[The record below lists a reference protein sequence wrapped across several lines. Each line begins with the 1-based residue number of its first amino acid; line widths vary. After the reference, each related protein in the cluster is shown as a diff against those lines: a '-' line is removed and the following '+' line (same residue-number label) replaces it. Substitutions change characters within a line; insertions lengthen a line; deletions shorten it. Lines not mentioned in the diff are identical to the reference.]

1 MLKLLHFVFL
11 ENEVVSPLAA
21 KASART
27 MEAFRPKT
35 RQAYDSM
42 FRVFVA
48 FCIYSGVV
56 LPDVNLRVILS
67 FMECLVSNKCSCA
80 VIENYLSAI
89 KAMFVLF
96 ELPFAVFS
104 HPKIKYF
111 VKSIKI
117 NRPLTLKVHNLID
130 LSTLRQLSKA
140 CLQVPDGQVYRAVI
154 LTGFFAFMRLSN
166 LTPHSLTSFD
176 PTRHLTG
183 HDVFFTKK
191 FVKLLIKWS
200 KTLQT
205 RDKVQCV
212 TLPKLQDS
220 AICPFRALK
229 ALFHLYPMS
238 PHTSLFQL
246 QTTLGSNPLTD
257 SRVRKTLKI
266 LNSIL
271 GLHPS
276 FFTFHDFRRSGATF
290 AYNSHIPIQQIKRH
304 GTWSSDCVWQYIH
317 SDHASGENIAVALA
331 STINAAL

>member
-1 MLKLLHFVFL
+1 M
-11 ENEVVSPLAA
+11 VSPLAV

-27 MEAFRPKT
+27 LEAFRPKT
-35 RQAYDSM
+35 RRAYDSM

-48 FCIYSGVV
+48 FCIYSGVIM
-56 LPDVNLRVILS
+56 LDVNLKVILP
-67 FMECLVSNKCSCA
+67 FMECLVSNHCSCA
-80 VIENYLSAI
+80 MIENYLSAI
-89 KAMFVLF
+89 KAKFILF
-96 ELPFAVFS
+96 ELPFVVFS

-111 VKSIKI
+111 VRSLKI
-117 NRPLTLKVHNLID
+117 NRPLTLKAHNLID

-140 CLQVPDGQVYRAVI
+140 CSQVPNGQVYRAVI

-166 LTPHSLTSFD
+166 LAPHSLASFD

-183 HDVFFTKK
+183 HDVFFTKN

-220 AICPFRALK
+220 LICPYRALK
-229 ALFHLYPMS
+229 TLFHLYSMS
-238 PHTSLFQL
+238 PQTSLFQL
-246 QTTLGSNPLTD
+246 HTTSGSNPLTD
-257 SRVRKTLKI
+257 SRVRKTLKTLN
-266 LNSIL
+266 LNS
-271 GLHPS
+271 GLHPTY
-276 FFTFHDFRRSGATF
+276 FTFHDFRRSGATF

-304 GTWSSDCVWQYIH
+304 GTWSSDCVWQYIQ
-317 SDHASGENIAVALA
+317 SDHSSGEGIAVALA